1 MMSSEKIDTRTRI
14 LKAALKLLESGTG
27 SEVRMSDIAR
37 EVGISRQALYLHFP
51 NRAELLIE
59 TTRYLDRITNTDAR
73 LAASRS
79 ATSGTERLDTFIEA
93 WGGHIPEIYGV
104 AKALW
109 AMQDSDKEAK
119 AAWEN
124 RMQALREGYEAAVK
138 ALKRDG
144 ELLPELS
151 MDEATDILSMLL
163 SVRSWEHL
171 TVERGWSQDAYIR
184 TMKTLAQQTL
194 VSEAK

>member
-1 MMSSEKIDTRTRI
+1 MSSKKIDTRTRI
-14 LKAALKLLESGTG
+14 LKAALKLLEAGSG
-27 SEVRMSDIAR
+27 SEVRMSDIAK
-37 EVGISRQALYLHFP
+37 ESGISRQALYLHFP

-59 TTRYLDRITNTDAR
+59 TTQYLDRITNTDER

-79 ATSGTERLDTFIEA
+79 ATSGTERLNAFIEA
-93 WGGHIPEIYGV
+93 WGSHIPEIYGV

-124 RMQALREGYEAAVK
+124 RMQALREGYEATVN
-138 ALKRDG
+138 ALERDG
-144 ELLPELS
+144 QLLPELS
-151 MDEATDILSMLL
+151 TEEATDILSMLL

-171 TVERGWSQDAYIR
+171 TVERGWSQEAYVDA
-184 TMKTLAQQTL
+184 MKRLSRQAL
-194 VSEAK
+194 VSDAE